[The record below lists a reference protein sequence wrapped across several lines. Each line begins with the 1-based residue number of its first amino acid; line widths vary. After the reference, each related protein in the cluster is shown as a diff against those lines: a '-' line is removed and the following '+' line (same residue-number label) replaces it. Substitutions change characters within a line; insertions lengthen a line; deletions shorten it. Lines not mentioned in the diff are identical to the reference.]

1 MGSSYNGANVKL
13 TGDFVPELGDFTFQD
28 ISLVAENGRT
38 CYLIQQAIDK
48 DPGYIVWKIDADNMK
63 VIKSNRIEGCC
74 DLLFFDNESVK
85 TVAWNWESNKKTETR
100 KKVEV
105 RFTDSS
111 PQSQT

>member
-1 MGSSYNGANVKL
+1 
-13 TGDFVPELGDFTFQD
+13 
-28 ISLVAENGRT
+28 
-38 CYLIQQAIDK
+38 
-48 DPGYIVWKIDADNMK
+48 MK

-74 DLLFFDNESVK
+74 DLLFFDNESVT

-111 PQSQT
+111 P